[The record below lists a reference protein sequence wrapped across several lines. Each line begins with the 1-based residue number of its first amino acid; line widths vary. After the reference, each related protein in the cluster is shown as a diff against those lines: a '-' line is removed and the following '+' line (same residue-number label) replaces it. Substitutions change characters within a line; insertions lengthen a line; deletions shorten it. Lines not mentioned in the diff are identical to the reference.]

1 MRASQVIGAVFA
13 IGLGGAAVYGI
24 SHGLD
29 TQVEI
34 KEPCKDSRLSMT
46 DQNACRSEA
55 QAAANK
61 EARND
66 VYARYEAKAQAIESV
81 PKNVGPAPTRLY
93 TPAKPHVTTRQM

>member
-1 MRASQVIGAVFA
+1 MRASKLMGAVFA

-24 SHGLD
+24 SHGLN

-46 DQNACRSEA
+46 DQNACRTEA
-55 QAAANK
+55 QAAAGK

-66 VYARYEAKAQAIESV
+66 VYARYEAKADAMDSV
-81 PKNVGPAPTRLY
+81 PKNVGPAPTKLY
-93 TPAKPHVTTRQM
+93 TPGKAHVTTRQM